1 MSALDKR
8 LAKARGILKRLGS
21 VVIAFSGGVDS
32 SFLARLAHETLGDK
46 ALAVTATSETYPAF
60 EYGQAVRV
68 AKEIGIAHHT
78 IHTEEL
84 SIAGFK
90 NNPPNRCYFCKK
102 ELFQK
107 LLALAKE
114 RGFAHVVD
122 GANADD
128 VGDWRPGLLAAK
140 ELGVRS
146 PLLEAGL
153 TKQDIRDLS
162 KRMGLSTWDK
172 PSYAC
177 LSSRFPYGKTIT
189 PEALHKVAHAEEF
202 LRSLGLRQFRVRH
215 HDSIARIEAEAASLP
230 KLVAPATRKRII
242 KRLKEIG
249 YTYVTLD
256 LEGYRTGSM
265 NEALPQK
272 RRMGGQVLISD

>member
-1 MSALDKR
+1 MTQIDDR
-8 LAKARGILKRLGS
+8 LEKAKDILRQLGS
-21 VVIAFSGGVDS
+21 VLIAFSGGVDS
-32 SFLARLAHETLGDK
+32 SFLARLAHETLGKK
-46 ALAVTATSETYPAF
+46 ALAVTATSETYPSF
-60 EYGQAVRV
+60 EYEQAVQV

-84 SIAGFK
+84 SIEGFK

-107 LLALAKE
+107 LLDLAKE
-114 RGFAHVVD
+114 RGLAHVVD

-128 VGDWRPGLLAAK
+128 TGDWRPGLQAAR

-146 PLLEAGL
+146 PLLEADL

-189 PEALHKVAHAEEF
+189 PDALHKVAHAEEF

-215 HDSIARIEAEAASLP
+215 HDTIARIEVEASAFRTL
-230 KLVAPATRKRII
+230 LDPATRERIVA
-242 KRLKEIG
+242 RLKEIG
-249 YTYVTLD
+249 YAYVAVD
-256 LEGYRTGSM
+256 LQGYRTGSM
-265 NEALPQK
+265 NEVLPERK
-272 RRMGGQVLISD
+272 PGDR

>member
-1 MSALDKR
+1 MSQLDAR
-8 LAKARGILKRLGS
+8 LEKARHILKDLGS

-32 SFLARLAHETLGDK
+32 SFLAKLAHDTLGDK
-46 ALAVTATSETYPAF
+46 ALAVTATSETYPSF
-60 EYGQAVRV
+60 EYEQAVKV
-68 AKEIGIAHHT
+68 ANEIGIAQHT

-84 SIAGFK
+84 SIEGFK

-102 ELFQK
+102 ELFEK
-107 LLALAKE
+107 LLGLAKE

-128 VGDWRPGLLAAK
+128 TGDWRPGLQAGR

-146 PLLEAGL
+146 PLMEAGL

-162 KRMGLSTWDK
+162 KRMNLSTWDK

-202 LRSLGLRQFRVRH
+202 LRGLGFRQFRVRH
-215 HDSIARIEAEAASLP
+215 HDTIARIEVETEAFARILE
-230 KLVAPATRKRII
+230 PAMRERILA
-242 KRLKEIG
+242 RFKEIG
-249 YTYVTLD
+249 YTYVAVD
-256 LEGYRTGSM
+256 LQGYRTGSM
-265 NEALPQK
+265 NEVLPERK
-272 RRMGGQVLISD
+272 GGKTPAT

>member
-1 MSALDKR
+1 MSQLDER
-8 LAKARGILKRLGS
+8 LERAKEILRQLGS
-21 VVIAFSGGVDS
+21 VLIAFSGGVDS
-32 SFLARLAHETLGDK
+32 SFLARLAHETLGAK
-46 ALAVTATSETYPAF
+46 ALAVTATSETYPSF
-60 EYGQAVRV
+60 EYEQAVQV

-84 SIAGFK
+84 SIEGFK

-107 LLALAKE
+107 LLDLAKE
-114 RGFAHVVD
+114 RGLAHVVD

-128 VGDWRPGLLAAK
+128 TGDWRPGLLAAR

-202 LRSLGLRQFRVRH
+202 LRSLGFRQFRVRH
-215 HDSIARIEAEAASLP
+215 HDTVARIELEAGAFP
-230 KLVAPATRKRII
+230 KLLDPAIRERIVA
-242 KRLKEIG
+242 RLKEIG
-249 YTYVTLD
+249 YAYVAVD
-256 LEGYRTGSM
+256 LQGYRTGSM
-265 NEALPQK
+265 NEVLPERK
-272 RRMGGQVLISD
+272 PGDR